1 MSYGTGGMVLGF
13 AFEHDSGT
21 EDPEEVLPIPVA
33 ACNGVDG
40 VDDEP
45 AGLVVELL
53 DWPSLVCEQWV
64 EKYNVFRGR
73 RAPYR

>member
-1 MSYGTGGMVLGF
+1 MLLGS

-53 DWPSLVCEQWV
+53 DWPGLVCEPQV

-73 RAPYR
+73 RASYR

>member
-1 MSYGTGGMVLGF
+1 MLLGS

-21 EDPEEVLPIPVA
+21 EDPGEVLPMPVA

-53 DWPSLVCEQWV
+53 DRPGLVCEPQV

-73 RAPYR
+73 RASYR